1 MASLFERRFES
12 DRPIWLA
19 VVGSPD
25 FAEKLASELEFTG
38 IRSHRVIGYIG
49 DEPMGDH
56 GRVRWL
62 GELGDVRAAVQGEG
76 IDLLV
81 VGPHNSRLKVF
92 EQAARD
98 CLDLP
103 VRMIEAT
110 ALYEDVLGHVPIGT
124 INSAWFQ
131 FIMHPRY
138 SPSSPLSKRSLDII
152 VSGLMLA
159 VSGPFLALA
168 AMAVKLED
176 RGPIFYRQRR
186 VGEEGVEFD
195 MLKFRTLR
203 ADADDLCGD
212 ALGGGDDHQGRAGA
226 PQDPLQRA
234 PAAGAGPEGADE
246 ARGPAPRAAGAG
258 GAALGP
264 GALLR
269 APRRWSSQGSRAG
282 PRSAAATRAA
292 IRARPGRC
300 ATTSTTSSTARRA
313 STS

>member
-1 MASLFERRFES
+1 MASFFESRFES

-25 FAEKLASELEFTG
+25 FAEKLASELAFTG

-49 DEPMGDH
+49 DAPLGDG

-62 GELGDVRAAVQGEG
+62 GELNDVRAAVLGEG
-76 IDLLV
+76 VDLLV
-81 VGPHNSRLKVF
+81 VAPHNARLKVF

-159 VSGPFLALA
+159 VAGPFLVLA
-168 AMAVKLED
+168 ALAVKLED
-176 RGPIFYRQRR
+176 RGPDLLPPAACGRGGRGVRHAQVPHAARR
-186 VGEEGVEFD
+186 RRRSV
-195 MLKFRTLR
+195 
-203 ADADDLCGD
+203 GD
-212 ALGGGDDHQGRAGA
+212 ALGGRDDHQGRAGA
-226 PQDPLQRA
+226 AQDPLQRA
-234 PAAGAGPEGADE
+234 PAAGP
-246 ARGPAPRAAGAG
+246 GPAGA
-258 GAALGP
+258 
-264 GALLR
+264 R
-269 APRRWSSQGSRAG
+269 
-282 PRSAAATRAA
+282 
-292 IRARPGRC
+292 
-300 ATTSTTSSTARRA
+300 
-313 STS
+313 